1 MGGVSR
7 EAVIRV
13 LGWIMIIF
21 VLPNLILWLAIWH
34 FTRTGTVPIQVPEKC
49 VDCKNLLQVPK
60 APSAGSIKIH
70 KPGQTGLQEQS
81 DPHQHQEGQSSAEQ
95 QGRLDSNSNSNMN
108 LSNKPWLAA
117 KQHDVLSPQ
126 QLFDANVCQYLALV
140 RYTASRNNLTD
151 ISGLRFDQLSFRI
164 EQLSA
169 MIHFL
174 TTDGKRYFDRTERHT
189 LKEQLK
195 NQCMLLKTLKE
206 VKLQAQNATFHR
218 FNSRLA
224 ELKSRQQRLTSEVVD

>member
-1 MGGVSR
+1 MASS
-7 EAVIRV
+7 
-13 LGWIMIIF
+13 
-21 VLPNLILWLAIWH
+21 
-34 FTRTGTVPIQVPEKC
+34 K
-49 VDCKNLLQVPK
+49 LQ
-60 APSAGSIKIH
+60 
-70 KPGQTGLQEQS
+70 KPGQNGLQEQS
-81 DPHQHQEGQSSAEQ
+81 RPHQHQHQEGPSPAEQ
-95 QGRLDSNSNSNMN
+95 QGRLDSNSNVSN

-126 QLFDANVCQYLALV
+126 QLFDANVCQYLALL

-151 ISGLRFDQLSFRI
+151 ISGLRFEQLSFRI